1 MEQFYDRAPADATL
15 AHFFD
20 PERMDGLK
28 RQQRAFLSQA
38 LGGPANYSG
47 KPLREAHAGLGITDE
62 HFTAV
67 AGHLAQT
74 LAALGVPD
82 ELAGRV
88 LEAVA
93 SLRSEVI
100 QAD

>member
-15 AHFFD
+15 APLFH
-20 PERMDGLK
+20 PARMDGLK
-28 RQQRAFLSQA
+28 RPPRALLSQA
-38 LGGPANYSG
+38 PRGPAEYSG
-47 KPLREAHAGLGITDE
+47 QPRRADHAAPGTADE

-88 LEAVA
+88 LDTVA
-93 SLRSEVI
+93 SLRSEVV

>member
-38 LGGPANYSG
+38 LGGPAEYRG

-88 LEAVA
+88 LDTVA
-93 SLRSEVI
+93 SLRSEVV

>member
-1 MEQFYDRAPADATL
+1 MLADATL

-20 PERMDGLK
+20 PERLEGLK

-38 LGGPANYSG
+38 LGGPAEYRG
-47 KPLREAHAGLGITDE
+47 RPLREAHAGLGITGE

-67 AGHLAQT
+67 AGHLAQS
-74 LAALGVPD
+74 LAALGVPGK
-82 ELAGRV
+82 LAGRV

-93 SLRSEVI
+93 SLRSEVV